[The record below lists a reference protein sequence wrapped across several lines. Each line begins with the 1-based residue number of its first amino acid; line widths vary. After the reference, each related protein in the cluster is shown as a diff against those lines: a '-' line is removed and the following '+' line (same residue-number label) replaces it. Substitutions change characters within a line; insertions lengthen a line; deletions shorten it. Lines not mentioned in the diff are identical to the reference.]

1 MLELLYPF
9 QTLNDDSFNDKLR
22 FRKRQKFNSRTL
34 IFKSKFVQKVK
45 NQWTGNDHRV
55 ATLPKSYLTVI
66 G

>member
-1 MLELLYPF
+1 MMIPLMINYDLG
-9 QTLNDDSFNDKLR
+9 SVK
-22 FRKRQKFNSRTL
+22 KFNSRTL

-55 ATLPKSYLTVI
+55 ATLPKSYLTII